1 MTDDFKTVT
10 PTDDGLGHSD
20 RELKRLEQL
29 ELLIGPFTRRSFH
42 EAGIGTDCACSR
54 SAAEPA
60 TPVATG
66 IRAATDGPAQRWP
79 RRTPA
84 TVGSSGDP
92 LEANRASERIPAV
105 LYLQKC

>member
-42 EAGIGTDCACSR
+42 EAGIGPGLYVL
-54 SAAEPA
+54 E
-60 TPVATG
+60 
-66 IRAATDGPAQRWP
+66 I
-79 RRTPA
+79 
-84 TVGSSGDP
+84 GSG
-92 LEANRASERIPAV
+92 ASDASSHRDSSSD
-105 LYLQKC
+105 